1 MSRTRWR
8 EFVGGLSA
16 VVMGLLAGTDARGQ
30 EPAQG
35 ASAPGVPEVVGGSV
49 WSIEQIV
56 RMSPAELDALYAQGV
71 VAAVPAGR
79 VKGHALVAP
88 GKPWAAPAS
97 KGARVVWQGKIFD
110 PSGTAV
116 VNRFF
121 GVKAIKGNVYA
132 AESWRDGQPALIIDY
147 SETSRVYARYRD
159 EIRQVG
165 PGLYLGL
172 MYTRS
177 NPPELKR
184 YFALEAGR

>member
-1 MSRTRWR
+1 MARTRWR

-16 VVMGLLAGTDARGQ
+16 VVVGLLAGSSARGQ
-30 EPAQG
+30 GPVQG
-35 ASAPGVPEVVGGSV
+35 SPQTEAPGTVC
-49 WSIEQIV
+49 SIEQIV

-71 VAAVPAGR
+71 AAAVPAGR
-79 VKGHALVAP
+79 VRGHALVAP
-88 GKPWAAPAS
+88 GKAWAVPAS
-97 KGARVVWQGKIFD
+97 KGARLVWQGKIFD

-121 GVKAIKGNVYA
+121 GVRAIKGNVYV

-147 SETSRVYARYRD
+147 SETSHVYAQYRD

-177 NPPELKR
+177 CPPELKR
-184 YFALEAGR
+184 YFALEACP